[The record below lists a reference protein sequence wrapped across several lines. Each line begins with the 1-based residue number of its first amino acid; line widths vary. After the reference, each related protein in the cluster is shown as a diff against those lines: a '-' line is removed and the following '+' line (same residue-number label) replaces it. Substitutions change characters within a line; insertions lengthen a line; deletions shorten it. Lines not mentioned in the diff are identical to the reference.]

1 MPRLTNNRGD
11 VYGILDPFNLTA
23 VGGRILGIG
32 VGGSILGSGLSYL
45 TDQYGLA
52 CDNVVN
58 FEVVLADG
66 SLVNANNTTNTDL
79 FWALKGGI
87 NNFGKKRRTSC
98 SFFILANLT
107 S

>member
-1 MPRLTNNRGD
+1 MPRLTKNRGD
-11 VYGILDPFNLTA
+11 VYGTLDPFNLTA

-45 TDQYGLA
+45 TDLYGLA

-66 SLVNANNTTNTDL
+66 SLVNANNTSNTDL

-87 NNFGKKRRTSC
+87 NNFGKEAT
-98 SFFILANLT
+98 
-107 S
+107 